1 MRSFLKA
8 LLGLGVGCFGL
19 VAPAAAQDSEH
30 VIRVPAPEGS
40 DEPEY
45 ISRPSFGHPDRGF
58 WYVTWGNHAGDVAGV
73 SKFRTTNIEQVTL
86 SSISCKF
93 VDLPV
98 GTPVRIAIWQ
108 NQCTGC
114 PFTTATLLHE
124 QNVTVQANGLAEW
137 NNYALSVPV
146 TVIDEFWVAF
156 VAPGQINGVGYFSLL
171 GRQAENYVAGT
182 SLFVRGPFGMNLAN
196 PGALN
201 VIEPSDSFGFPT
213 HFLLRAYTSDNAF
226 TYQGE
231 LLSGG
236 QAYTGQAD
244 VRFQIFRTQAGPNAL
259 DQARTIQGVNVSNGR
274 FTVTIPAESRQFAD
288 WVGDTFLE
296 IAVRTS
302 PTGAFT
308 TLTPRQRMTSAVTA
322 LAATY
327 ADVARVADS
336 AGTADRAASANA
348 ITNNTLPAPL
358 TISNGD
364 PGLGTSGGALFTVE
378 GTTGGYVNLLGNDA
392 AETGILFGKPT
403 GGSANAGIIHNNPTT
418 PGGLIFRTG
427 GNVDR
432 MHITQSGY
440 VGIGRTSPI
449 GASKFD
455 IEADATA
462 GFYGGMYVNTQ
473 AGGWPFYGYSQAG
486 GNAVWTYVNGAT
498 RNWIVNNSGD
508 RLYVSNTGLVG
519 IGTTPSTG
527 GYRLELP
534 NTAGPAGQ
542 GRANAWVT
550 YSSRELKENI
560 ATITDPVGTL
570 GRLRGVTFDWK
581 AGDEQGKHAHDIGF
595 IAEEVA
601 AVLPELVTRTA
612 DGKATGLDYGR
623 VVPVAVEAIKAQ
635 QKRIEGLEARNA
647 ELEARLRAIEEAIAN
662 ARK

>member
-1 MRSFLKA
+1 MRSFLMSV
-8 LLGLGVGCFGL
+8 LGLAVGCFVL

-45 ISRPSFGHPDRGF
+45 ISRPSFGFPDRGF
-58 WYVTWGNHAGDVAGV
+58 WYIAWGNHAGDVAGV

-93 VDLPV
+93 LDLPV

-124 QNVTVQANGLAEW
+124 QNVTVQANGFAEW

-146 TVIDEFWVAF
+146 NVVDEFWVAF

-171 GRQAENYVAGT
+171 GRGAENYVAGT
-182 SLFVRGPFGMNLAN
+182 SLYARGPFGMNLAN

-201 VIEPSDSFGFPT
+201 VSEANDSLFGPT

-231 LLSGG
+231 LKSGG
-236 QAYTGQAD
+236 QVYTGQAD
-244 VRFQIFRTQAGPNAL
+244 VRFQIFRTATGPDAL

-327 ADVARVADS
+327 ADIARVADS

-358 TISNGD
+358 TINNGD
-364 PGLGTSGGALFTVE
+364 PGLGTSGGALFTVQ

-392 AETGILFGKPT
+392 SETGILFGRPT

-418 PGGLIFRTG
+418 PGGLVFRTG

-432 MHITQSGY
+432 MHITQNGY

-486 GNAVWTYVNGAT
+486 SNAVWTYVNGT
-498 RNWIVNNSGD
+498 NRNWIVNNSGD

-519 IGTTPSTG
+519 IGTPPSTG

-550 YSSRELKENI
+550 YSSRELKQNI

-570 GRLRGVTFDWK
+570 TKLRGVRFDWK
-581 AGDEQGKHAHDIGF
+581 SAEQGEHAHDIGF

-612 DGKATGLDYGR
+612 EGKATGLDYGR

-647 ELEARLRAIEEAIAN
+647 ELEARLRAIEAVVGQ
-662 ARK
+662 RK

>member
-19 VAPAAAQDSEH
+19 VASAAAQDSEH
-30 VIRVPAPEGS
+30 VIRMPAPEGS

-45 ISRPSFGHPDRGF
+45 ISRPSFGFPDRGF
-58 WYVTWGNHAGDVAGV
+58 WYVSWGNHAGDVAGV

-93 VDLPV
+93 SDLPV

-124 QNVTVQANGLAEW
+124 QSVTVQANGFAVW
-137 NNYALSVPV
+137 NNYALSAPV
-146 TVIDEFWVAF
+146 TVLDEFWVGF
-156 VAPGQINGVGYFSLL
+156 VAPGQINGVGYYSLQ
-171 GRQAENYVAGT
+171 GRQAQNYAAGT

-201 VIEPSDSFGFPT
+201 VIEALDSFGSPT
-213 HFLLRAYTSDNAF
+213 HYLLRAYTSDNAF

-244 VRFQIFRTQAGPNAL
+244 VRFQIFRTQAGPDAL

-296 IAVRTS
+296 IAVRTN
-302 PTGAFT
+302 PAGAFT

-336 AGTADRAASANA
+336 AGTADRAALANA
-348 ITNNTLPAPL
+348 IANNTLPAPL

-364 PGLGTSGGALFTVE
+364 PGLGTSGGALFTVQ
-378 GTTGGYVNLLGNDA
+378 GTTGGYVNLLGDDT
-392 AETGILFGKPT
+392 AETGILFGRPT

-486 GNAVWTYVNGAT
+486 SNAVWTYVNGTT

-519 IGTTPSTG
+519 IGTTPSTS

-560 ATITDPVGTL
+560 ATITDPEGTL
-570 GRLRGVTFDWK
+570 AKLRGVRFDWK
-581 AGDEQGKHAHDIGF
+581 AGDAQGTHAHDIGF

-601 AVLPELVTRTA
+601 AVLPELVMRTA
-612 DGKATGLDYGR
+612 EGKATGLDYGR

-647 ELEARLRAIEEAIAN
+647 ELEARLRAIEAAIGTS
-662 ARK
+662 K

>member
-1 MRSFLKA
+1 MRSFLMSV
-8 LLGLGVGCFGL
+8 LGLAVGCFVL

-45 ISRPSFGHPDRGF
+45 ISRPSFGFPDRGF
-58 WYVTWGNHAGDVAGV
+58 WYVSWGNHAGDVAGV
-73 SKFRTTNIEQVTL
+73 SKFRTTNIEPVTL

-93 VDLPV
+93 NDLPV

-108 NQCTGC
+108 SQCTFC
-114 PFTTATLLHE
+114 PFTDATLVHE
-124 QNVTVQANGLAEW
+124 QNVTVQANGFFAW
-137 NNYALSVPV
+137 NNFALSTPV
-146 TVIDEFWVAF
+146 QVTDVFWIGVA
-156 VAPGQINGVGYFSLL
+156 APSQLNGFSYYPLM
-171 GRQAENYVAGT
+171 GRQAQNYEAGT

-201 VIEPSDSFGFPT
+201 VIEAIDSFGSPT
-213 HFLLRAYTSDNAF
+213 HYLLRAFTSDNAF

-244 VRFQIFRTQAGPNAL
+244 VRFQIFRTQAGPDAL

-327 ADVARVADS
+327 ADIARVADS

-358 TISNGD
+358 TITNGD
-364 PGLGTSGGALFTVE
+364 PGLGTSGGALFTVQ
-378 GTTGGYVNLLGNDA
+378 GTTGGYVNLLGNDSG
-392 AETGILFGKPT
+392 ETGILFGKPT

-418 PGGLIFRTG
+418 PGGLVFRTG

-486 GNAVWTYVNGAT
+486 SNGVWTYVNGTT

-519 IGTTPSTG
+519 IGTTPSAG

-560 ATITDPVGTL
+560 ATITDPEGTL
-570 GRLRGVTFDWK
+570 AKLRGVRFDWK
-581 AGDEQGKHAHDIGF
+581 AADEQCKHAHDIGF

-647 ELEARLRAIEEAIAN
+647 DLEARLRAIEAAIGE
-662 ARK
+662 RK

>member
-1 MRSFLKA
+1 MRLR
-8 LLGLGVGCFGL
+8 LLTLIGSLTCLAGIFAP
-19 VAPAAAQDSEH
+19 VARGQDSPY
-30 VIRVPAPEGS
+30 VTQIAAPEGS

-45 ISRPSFGHPDRGF
+45 ISRPSYSNPDRGF
-58 WYVTWGNHAGDVAGV
+58 SYISYGVHPGDVGGV
-73 SKFRTTNIEQVTL
+73 SRFRTNNLEAVTL
-86 SSISCKF
+86 SSISTKWL
-93 VDLPV
+93 DIPI

-108 NQCTGC
+108 SACTFC
-114 PFTTATLLHE
+114 DFSQATLVHE
-124 QNVTVQANGLAEW
+124 QNVTVQANDFFTW
-137 NNYALSVPV
+137 NNYQLSTPV
-146 TVIDEFWVAF
+146 SVTDVFYIGFI
-156 VAPGQINGVGYFSLL
+156 APGQINGVGYFSLN
-171 GRQAENYVAGT
+171 GRPAINYQTGS
-182 SLFVRGPFGMNLAN
+182 SLFLRGPFGMNLAN
-196 PGALN
+196 LPALN
-201 VIEPSDSFGFPT
+201 IVEANLSFGPAQ
-213 HFLLRAYTSDNAF
+213 FLLRAFTADNAF

-231 LLSGG
+231 LKSGG
-236 QAYTGQAD
+236 AAYTGNAD
-244 VRFQIFRTQAGPNAL
+244 VRVQIFRHPTSNEAL
-259 DQARTIQGVNVSNGR
+259 DQARIIQGVAVDAGR
-274 FTVTIPAESRQFAD
+274 FTVSIPAEPRQFVD
-288 WVGDTFLE
+288 FEGDLYLD
-296 IAVRTS
+296 IAVRTN
-302 PTGAFT
+302 PAAPFT
-308 TLTPRQRMTSAVTA
+308 TLTPRQRLSPAVHA
-322 LAATY
+322 MASQYAAVASY
-327 ADVARVADS
+327 ADTAGSVAS
-336 AGTADRAASANA
+336 GTL
-348 ITNNTLPAPL
+348 TAPV

-364 PGLGTSGGALFTVE
+364 PGIATNGGSLLNVTGAS
-378 GTTGGYVNLLGNDA
+378 GGYVNLLAPDS

-403 GGSANAGIIHNNPTT
+403 GGNANAGIIHNNPTT

-432 MHITQSGY
+432 LHITQSGY

-486 GNAVWTYVNGAT
+486 SNGVWTYVNGTT

-647 ELEARLRAIEEAIAN
+647 ELEARLRAIEAVVGGV
-662 ARK
+662 RK